1 MIISQGS
8 RKNTSNARKLIFKGF
23 KIMFYAILSEIW
35 DLDGPYCT
43 NLGYK
48 FVVMVW
54 KSNWMFLMLIRLDYY
69 TRKLQKYVKC
79 RDINILGGQ
88 NHVLYYFIRNMVF
101 KWSIL
106 HCSWEQIN
114 YNCLENNLNGS
125 QVRKAWSWHQEV
137 AKYAKMQRNRPLG
150 RSKSRFML
158 SYKKYWI
165 KMAHVAPI
173 LGTFLL

>member
-1 MIISQGS
+1 MQGNS
-8 RKNTSNARKLIFKGF
+8 YLRGSKSCFML
-23 KIMFYAILSEIW
+23 FYAILSEIW

-48 FVVMVW
+48 LVVMVW
-54 KSNWMFLMLIRLDYY
+54 MENKLNVSYVNKAWLLHKEVAKICQMQGYWYFRGSKSRF
-69 TRKLQKYVKC
+69 
-79 RDINILGGQ
+79 IL
-88 NHVLYYFIRNMVF
+88 FIRNMVF

-106 HCSWEQIN
+106 HCSWEQIS

-137 AKYAKMQRNRPLG
+137 AKYAKMQGNWPFG

-158 SYKKYWI
+158 FWYWI
-165 KMAHVAPI
+165 SKFPYCTN
-173 LGTFLL
+173 LGYKLVVIV